1 MPLILAA
8 LDLKLSSSYE
18 EMISRKKLL
27 NSLSLIIR
35 HSYNLYDVTDYVA
48 VGTNHILQLAYL
60 ITRNIFLHCPN
71 PYEIESSKTGYSGSL
86 RRHSQ
91 QGLKSP
97 GRATSWVHAFVHCP
111 QAYLLISTSVDYSL
125 AVGRLPPANALP
137 DLVRNIPAMGAVLTL
152 PWTISNH
159 PVAGGLERSFLPRI
173 TGDDQSR
180 VRSETPDEDELTQ
193 QWKSGD
199 DMVHS
204 IVKALRDN
212 GQPVDDEPVAQ
223 EDAEEDTSGNGS
235 MINLNYLDLGS
246 VERSPSSGEN
256 NNVEEVSSLPDGL
269 DHILDQNDLFTEG
282 TNRNLSFLGL
292 LEED

>member
-1 MPLILAA
+1 MC
-8 LDLKLSSSYE
+8 
-18 EMISRKKLL
+18 
-27 NSLSLIIR
+27 IR
-35 HSYNLYDVTDYVA
+35 D
-48 VGTNHILQLAYL
+48 
-60 ITRNIFLHCPN
+60 R
-71 PYEIESSKTGYSGSL
+71 
-86 RRHSQ
+86 
-91 QGLKSP
+91 
-97 GRATSWVHAFVHCP
+97 
-111 QAYLLISTSVDYSL
+111 
-125 AVGRLPPANALP
+125 
-137 DLVRNIPAMGAVLTL
+137 

-180 VRSETPDEDELTQ
+180 VRSESPDEDELTQ